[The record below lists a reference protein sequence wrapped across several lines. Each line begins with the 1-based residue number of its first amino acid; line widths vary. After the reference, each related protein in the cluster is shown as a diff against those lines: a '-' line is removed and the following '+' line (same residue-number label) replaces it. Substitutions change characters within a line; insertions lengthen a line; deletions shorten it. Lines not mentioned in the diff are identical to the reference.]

1 MALIGILAP
10 LRGLRRKGLEI
21 PVPIT
26 CIDKQTANNNIV
38 LLKRGCVFTLY
49 SYAPNDEWIVNV
61 SSTKPRCLGRNTIS
75 NEVDSPGLNT
85 WLINN

>member
-26 CIDKQTANNNIV
+26 CTDKQTDSNIV
-38 LLKRGCVFTLY
+38 LLKGGVSLLY
-49 SYAPNDEWIVNV
+49 IHMPQMMSE
-61 SSTKPRCLGRNTIS
+61 
-75 NEVDSPGLNT
+75 
-85 WLINN
+85 

>member
-26 CIDKQTANNNIV
+26 CINKQTANNIE
-38 LLKRGCVFTLY
+38 LLKGGVSLLY
-49 SYAPNDEWIVNV
+49 IHMPQMMSE
-61 SSTKPRCLGRNTIS
+61 
-75 NEVDSPGLNT
+75 
-85 WLINN
+85 

>member
-26 CIDKQTANNNIV
+26 CIDKQTANNNIE
-38 LLKRGCVFTLY
+38 LLKGGVSLLY
-49 SYAPNDEWIVNV
+49 IHMPQMMSE
-61 SSTKPRCLGRNTIS
+61 
-75 NEVDSPGLNT
+75 
-85 WLINN
+85 

>member
-26 CIDKQTANNNIV
+26 CTDKQTANNIV
-38 LLKRGCVFTLY
+38 LLKEGVSLLY
-49 SYAPNDEWIVNV
+49 IHMPQMMSE
-61 SSTKPRCLGRNTIS
+61 
-75 NEVDSPGLNT
+75 
-85 WLINN
+85 